1 MSEQG
6 TRQPVGSD
14 RAERGETLPRS
25 ARYSRRT
32 ILTASAVVG
41 ATALT
46 GGAGRGRPGLAQA
59 TPVASPVPPGSP
71 TPVGTPA
78 AVGSPAAVASMAPVD
93 AWRQIA
99 GLAAL
104 DPTALRD
111 TAYPVPP
118 DAVFVAPNGD
128 DANPG
133 TQDAPWATLAKA
145 AEAAPAGGTVVLR
158 GGTYRSDRVIIADPL
173 TVQPYPGERVWIK
186 GSLEV
191 ADWVRDGDVWRTD
204 GWEYAFPPLSSLP
217 GGGAGCPDDDLRC
230 ALDPEH
236 PEADYRDMGF
246 VDGQALR
253 QVLRREDVAA
263 ASGESPATFYVDA
276 TAKQLFIGADPT
288 GAMVEATTYANGLEV
303 TETATGAVVRGLGFA
318 HYGETAT
325 RLKAPGMTFEANTV
339 IWNGVQGQV
348 VNAEAESAVVRGN
361 TFAYNGRK
369 GMTAFGPPGL
379 LVEGNLV
386 SHNNVE
392 RFRLAWDGAGMKLV
406 PVAGAVVRANLVQ
419 ENAANAVWLDNSATD
434 ATVVYNLVRGNEGIG
449 VFFEVSRGAIIA
461 SNVAVGN
468 GMGVRVS
475 GASDVVVSHNTL
487 IDNGVN
493 LNVYDSRRIN
503 GNAQEVAA
511 GIDYETRNVTILANV
526 LAGVDPGAA
535 GSPPAAL
542 LDATHD
548 PCEGQAAPCNDA
560 EPMVATLDANLYVR
574 SAPGR
579 PSTLLRWRPTAA
591 VDSVDYE
598 SLDDF
603 RAATGFEERGVALE
617 AGPGELFRDEAGG
630 DYRLAVED
638 RPDEAIGPLA
648 AVAAALNVAP
658 DAALPFGALNPVVR

>member
-6 TRQPVGSD
+6 TRQPAGSD

-25 ARYSRRT
+25 ARYSRRA
-32 ILTASAVVG
+32 ILTTSAVVG
-41 ATALT
+41 AAALADGT
-46 GGAGRGRPGLAQA
+46 GRDRAGLTQA
-59 TPVASPVPPGSP
+59 TPVASPASPPP
-71 TPVGTPA
+71 LATPA
-78 AVGSPAAVASMAPVD
+78 PVGSPEAVAGLAADD
-93 AWRQIA
+93 AWRQVA
-99 GLAAL
+99 RLAML

-118 DAVFVAPNGD
+118 NAVFVAPDGD

-133 TQDAPWATLAKA
+133 NQAAPWATLAKA

-158 GGTYRSDRVIIADPL
+158 GGTYRSDRVIIANPL
-173 TVQPYPGERVWIK
+173 TVQPFPHEQVWIK
-186 GSLEV
+186 GSVEV
-191 ADWVRDGDVWRTD
+191 TNWVQDGSVWRAD
-204 GWEYAFPPLSSLP
+204 GWTYAFPPLSSTP
-217 GGGAGCPDDDLRC
+217 GGGAGCPDDNLSC
-230 ALDPEH
+230 ALDPDH
-236 PEADYRDMGF
+236 PEADYRDMVF

-253 QVLRREDVAA
+253 QVLRREAVAA
-263 ASGESPATFYVDA
+263 VTADSPATFYVDA
-276 TAKQLFIGADPT
+276 TAEQLVIGVDPS
-288 GAMVEATTYANGLEV
+288 GRVVEATAYANGLEV
-303 TETATGAVVRGLGFA
+303 TETATGAIVRGLGFA

-325 RLKAPGMTFEANTV
+325 RLKGPGMTFEANTV

-348 VNAEAESAVVRGN
+348 VNAAAENAVVRGN

-392 RFRLAWDGAGMKLV
+392 RFRLAWDAAGMKLV
-406 PVAGAVVRANLVQ
+406 PVADVVVRANLVQ
-419 ENAANAVWLDNSATD
+419 DNDANAIWLDNSATD

-449 VFFEVSRGAIIA
+449 IFFEVSRGAIIA
-461 SNVAVGN
+461 SNVAVEN
-468 GMGVRVS
+468 GMGIRVS
-475 GASDVVVSHNTL
+475 GSSGVDVAHNTL
-487 IDNGVN
+487 ARNGVD
-493 LNVYDSRRIN
+493 LNVYDNRRVN
-503 GNAQEVAA
+503 GSANEVAA
-511 GIDYETRNVTILANV
+511 GIDYETRDVRITANV
-526 LAGVDPGAA
+526 LAGAGAA
-535 GSPPAAL
+535 TTEATPTAL

-560 EPMVATLDANLYVR
+560 EPMVATLDGNLYVR

-579 PSTLLRWRPTAA
+579 PSTLIRWRPTAT

-638 RPDEAIGPLA
+638 RPGEAIGPLAA
-648 AVAAALNVAP
+648 AVAAALNVVP
-658 DAALPFGALNPVVR
+658 DAALPFGALDPVVR